1 MNSEDFLPFSNSK
14 NLLQKLFFVHSMHTE
29 GPFGLVSF
37 EFGGKPCKQ
46 YWGVHEM
53 FSSRVSISITIQETT
68 LSESKQT

>member
-37 EFGGKPCKQ
+37 EFGGKTVYVNNIGESVK
-46 YWGVHEM
+46 
-53 FSSRVSISITIQETT
+53 FSQAE
-68 LSESKQT
+68 